1 MEREKH
7 ISCPAL
13 NISRPPPLCPF
24 PYPSGQRAPGA
35 GAARRTRPAAPRA
48 RRRPGEARSHPGSTA
63 HAAFPFLEV
72 RLRLWPYWKAY
83 RASVAATRAAPGLRP
98 GPAPPVP
105 LPAPTCTLLGSP
117 PPPPLRY
124 RPGSP
129 YPGRGQRRISG
140 FALAIKRDH
149 LRLGP
154 GGGDP
159 GTRLGGG
166 GWEGGDVPPPLR
178 REVISRPGSLWMLGS
193 SEAGAPERH
202 GLRRERLS
210 RGSPPLLTTLSVSL
224 SARRRRPGRGPGPCT
239 RRGVEHRGGGEAEPS
254 SRGQPPTCVRA
265 GPGPRPP
272 PPPPSLPWPC
282 APPGPWRARRA
293 PGGAGG
299 TPGRRRRLP
308 RSPVRRRSWPRLW
321 RSCGGQ
327 VSPGGRP
334 GKEEEA
340 AGCGGGGK
348 RPGRRRRSPRCPVRR
363 RPPRSRGKEG
373 GATWRA
379 EPPGGEGQ
387 RAAGATLC
395 HRRRC
400 GVAAPRRR
408 GGAAAAAEA
417 KAPPAPAAPRPGGSP
432 GSPAG
437 RGPGR
442 PRRGERGGGGA
453 ASPPAPRTCARR
465 GGGSPGPAGRG
476 ARPRAE
482 GKEGLLSSPPPRRG
496 PQPRRRSCF
505 RTPRRYWSLDEARFG
520 SSLPTATKSGL
531 SAGCRRVPCGRSARP
546 GVGAA
551 RSRGARPGYLT
562 GGPRGRRLRR

>member
-400 GVAAPRRR
+400 GGRGPRGGEEGRRR
-408 GGAAAAAEA
+408 RPKRKHRPPRQRRAPAVARDRRPGEGRGGRGVGSGAAEAPHPPRPRVPALGAAAAAA
-417 KAPPAPAAPRPGGSP
+417 RPAPQD
-432 GSPAG
+432 AG
-437 RGPGR
+437 LG
-442 PRRGERGGGGA
+442 
-453 ASPPAPRTCARR
+453 
-465 GGGSPGPAGRG
+465 
-476 ARPRAE
+476 
-482 GKEGLLSSPPPRRG
+482 
-496 PQPRRRSCF
+496 
-505 RTPRRYWSLDEARFG
+505 
-520 SSLPTATKSGL
+520 
-531 SAGCRRVPCGRSARP
+531 
-546 GVGAA
+546 
-551 RSRGARPGYLT
+551 
-562 GGPRGRRLRR
+562 RGRRGRKGFCLHRLPGEDRSPAAEVVFVPLAATDR